1 MGCNTP
7 ESPNKLEFVT
17 FARDC
22 QQNICLERLLSL
34 KILEFSK
41 LNEVSS
47 NYVSDK
53 TREEVRIPFLS
64 ASMLLVQVWVEV
76 EIASRKTV
84 IKFTILGLQLI
95 SY

>member
-22 QQNICLERLLSL
+22 QQHICLERLLSL

-64 ASMLLVQVWVEV
+64 ASMLLVQVWVEA

-84 IKFTILGLQLI
+84 IKFTIL
-95 SY
+95 